1 MTGEHRRGDQP
12 TDDGPTDPDSD
23 IDRGSDDV
31 DRGEQETVQEVNR
44 ALTSGG
50 WGGTPNTRNSQ
61 QGLIPG
67 FGPDPEDTGPP
78 RSVARTIARTIGEL
92 LLTLGVVLLLLVVYE
107 LWITDIFSARRQS
120 QATQVLDQKW
130 QQADPAQAVV
140 TKPGQV
146 VTTGI
151 AGSPGKVATPAQQ
164 QRNPNT
170 RTRKYST
177 DLGQGFAKLYVPAF
191 GTDFVYTV
199 IEGVATDD
207 LSIGPG
213 HYAGTQYP
221 GQPGNFAVAGHRV
234 SHGAPFNDLGQLNS
248 CDAIVVQTQDDWFV
262 YRVLPMRNQV
272 ASWNPA
278 KHDHCQGVSVQRGS
292 YGGVFGRD
300 IVLPSAVNETF
311 PIPGNSS
318 PTIPALAERL
328 ITLTT
333 CNPQFSDAERMII
346 HGVLVK
352 SYAKGAGFLPP
363 ELQEGG

>member
-12 TDDGPTDPDSD
+12 AGNESADTNPDT
-23 IDRGSDDV
+23 DRGD
-31 DRGEQETVQEVNR
+31 EETVQEVNR
-44 ALTSGG
+44 AITSGG
-50 WGGTPNTRNSQ
+50 WGGAPATGNAQP
-61 QGLIPG
+61 GLIPG

-78 RSVARTIARTIGEL
+78 RSVARTITRTVGEL
-92 LLTLGVVLLLLVVYE
+92 LLTLGVVLLLLVVWE
-107 LWITDIFSARRQS
+107 LWITDIFSAHKQS

-130 QQADPAQAVV
+130 QQAGPVQVVV
-140 TKPGQV
+140 TKSGV
-146 VTTGI
+146 VTTTT
-151 AGSPGKVATPAQQ
+151 AKPGTAATPAQQ
-164 QRNPNT
+164 VGNPNT
-170 RTRKYST
+170 RTKKYST
-177 DLGQGFAKLYVPAF
+177 ALGQGFAKLYVPAF

-234 SHGAPFNDLGQLNS
+234 SHGAPFNDLGRLNT

-262 YRVLPMRNQV
+262 YRVLPMQNQV
-272 ASWNPA
+272 DGWNPA
-278 KHDHCQGVSVQRGS
+278 KHAHCHGVSAQRGS

-300 IVLPSAVNETF
+300 IVLPSALNETF
-311 PIPGNSS
+311 PIPGNNS
-318 PTIPALAERL
+318 PAVPARAERL

-333 CNPQFSDAERMII
+333 CNPQFSDAQRMII

-352 SYAKGAGFLPP
+352 SYAKAAGFLPP
-363 ELQEGG
+363 ELQEES